1 MVTYRNLVVDAYLR
15 VETTG
20 LSFPDAEIMVVGLY
34 LARGSRGRMVQLVG
48 KDITKDS
55 LIKTLSGVQNIF
67 TYNGN
72 RFDLPFIQGI
82 YLIASVR
89 KVKDLC
95 PGSICLFMKDKR
107 TVGEGIVKEFKP
119 YSGREKSPV
128 TGEPYEAVITFAPS
142 SLRRYVKPLE
152 LITIRD
158 ITGRML
164 NFRSG
169 GNLTVLNYFLMISCY
184 YLIQECQEC
193 IYEVDFGLLREE
205 WKRLK

>member
-1 MVTYRNLVVDAYLR
+1 MVEPVVKVLPHSPEEFKDA
-15 VETTG
+15 G
-20 LSFPDAEIMVVGLY
+20 KLSEWI
-34 LARGSRGRMVQLVG
+34 G
-48 KDITKDS
+48 KE
-55 LIKTLSGVQNIF
+55 LKT
-67 TYNGN
+67 
-72 RFDLPFIQGI
+72 DGI

-128 TGEPYEAVITFAPS
+128 TGKPYEAVITFDPS

-158 ITGRML
+158 LTGRML

-169 GNLTVLNYFLMISCY
+169 GNLTWAEYGK
-184 YLIQECQEC
+184 CQAQIVKNGFC
-193 IYEVDFGLLREE
+193 
-205 WKRLK
+205 